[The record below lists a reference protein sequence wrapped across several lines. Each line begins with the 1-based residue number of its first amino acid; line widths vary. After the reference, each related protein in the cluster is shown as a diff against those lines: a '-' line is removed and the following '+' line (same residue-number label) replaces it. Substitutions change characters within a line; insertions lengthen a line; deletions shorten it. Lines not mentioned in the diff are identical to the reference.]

1 MSSKNTIIVS
11 TTNFWLLSLLAAFLL
26 LDPSAA
32 YAYDTKIEEVLCN
45 TLSLVQGPVGK
56 AIGIIAIIVTGV
68 SLFMG
73 KVSWGLMIST
83 AIGIGFVFGA
93 AGIVDKLGGSG
104 TGTLD
109 CTASEA
115 APEVDANTGAS

>member
-1 MSSKNTIIVS
+1 MSSENTNIFY
-11 TTNFWLLSLLAAFLL
+11 TANFWLFSLFALILF
-26 LDPSAA
+26 LDPSTAFA
-32 YAYDTKIEEVLCN
+32 EANSNSGSGEATTIEQVLCN

-83 AIGIGFVFGA
+83 AIGIGLVFGA
-93 AGIVDKLGGSG
+93 ANIVDKLGGSG
-104 TGTLD
+104 VGKLTCKD
-109 CTASEA
+109 E
-115 APEVDANTGAS
+115 